1 MLGQKLSQ
9 QWYSAPYG
17 VQSTAPDLHRFPSR
31 SWPVSC
37 KGRSYAMGHLSS
49 SSRLIA
55 SLRLTVEQILSSALV
70 LINAALN
77 RSIRTDHLT
86 TYYFHTEYE
95 VHVLPDLSNEWPILY
110 LVTTRKHTY
119 SLSLS
124 PACTCIRTG
133 TYGVHTEYGVF
144 YIYPKLITS
153 THGCVLRISTTQYQ
167 GSPSPD
173 KPRIPAIPEAV
184 ILMND
189 LTRSCKHSGELIQD
203 NSGQCVRQARNV
215 PLSYSSP
222 DVDSDHGGFWGSI
235 LDLIPG
241 CRSIHI
247 LSLIYVPV
255 LYIQ

>member
-49 SSRLIA
+49 SSRLFA

-119 SLSLS
+119 SLSLQ
-124 PACTCIRTG
+124 R
-133 TYGVHTEYGVF
+133 VHAYVLVHMEYIQSTEYS
-144 YIYPKLITS
+144 IY
-153 THGCVLRISTTQYQ
+153 TQSWSLLHMAAYSVYQ
-167 GSPSPD
+167 LLSFSWMTWL
-173 KPRIPAIPEAV
+173 EAV
-184 ILMND
+184 NTAGNWSKTILVN
-189 LTRSCKHSGELIQD
+189 
-203 NSGQCVRQARNV
+203 A
-215 PLSYSSP
+215 
-222 DVDSDHGGFWGSI
+222 
-235 LDLIPG
+235 
-241 CRSIHI
+241 
-247 LSLIYVPV
+247 
-255 LYIQ
+255 

>member
-124 PACTCIRTG
+124 SVYMHTYWYIWSTYRVRSILYIPKADHFYTWLRTP
-133 TYGVHTEYGVF
+133 
-144 YIYPKLITS
+144 YINYPIP
-153 THGCVLRISTTQYQ
+153 RISISRQAQ
-167 GSPSPD
+167 D
-173 KPRIPAIPEAV
+173 PRHS
-184 ILMND
+184 
-189 LTRSCKHSGELIQD
+189 RSCHSHE
-203 NSGQCVRQARNV
+203 
-215 PLSYSSP
+215 
-222 DVDSDHGGFWGSI
+222 W
-235 LDLIPG
+235 LD
-241 CRSIHI
+241 
-247 LSLIYVPV
+247 
-255 LYIQ
+255 

>member
-49 SSRLIA
+49 SSGLIA

-95 VHVLPDLSNEWPILY
+95 VHVLTSW
-110 LVTTRKHTY
+110 LVQWMTYPVPCTRKHTY

-124 PACTCIRTG
+124 LSPEYTCIL
-133 TYGVHTEYGVF
+133 VHMEYIQSTEYSI
-144 YIYPKLITS
+144 YIRSWSLLHKAAYSVYQLPHTKDLHLPTS
-153 THGCVLRISTTQYQ
+153 P
-167 GSPSPD
+167 GSPPFQKLSCSWMTWL
-173 KPRIPAIPEAV
+173 EAV
-184 ILMND
+184 NTAGNWSKIILVN
-189 LTRSCKHSGELIQD
+189 
-203 NSGQCVRQARNV
+203 A
-215 PLSYSSP
+215 
-222 DVDSDHGGFWGSI
+222 
-235 LDLIPG
+235 
-241 CRSIHI
+241 
-247 LSLIYVPV
+247 
-255 LYIQ
+255 